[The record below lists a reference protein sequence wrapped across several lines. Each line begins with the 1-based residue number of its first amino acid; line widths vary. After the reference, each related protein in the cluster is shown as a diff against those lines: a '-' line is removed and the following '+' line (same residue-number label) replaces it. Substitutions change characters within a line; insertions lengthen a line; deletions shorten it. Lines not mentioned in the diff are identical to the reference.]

1 MENFLSRKN
10 ILAAIL
16 FLVFIAANSLLLIH
30 ELFWLALLPVVGIIV
45 YILFVSPNWLLL
57 LLSLLTPL
65 SFTFELTELGSSISL
80 PTEPLLMVLTVVY
93 ILKVLI
99 EGKFNKELLK
109 HPITIAILFNL
120 FWMLITS
127 ISSTIPLVSLKFL
140 ASRIWYVAVF
150 YFMGVELFKNYK
162 SLKLFIWFF
171 SITLVVAVIYT
182 LIRHSQHFFTQE
194 WANKVTY
201 PFFKDHTIY
210 GAIIALLLPFMIG
223 FFIAP
228 KIFKLSRFERY
239 FAGIFTLILIV
250 GLIFSYTRAAWVSII
265 ISAAFMIILFLRV
278 RFVYLMIVALLAIGT
293 TLTYWSKIQMKMD
306 RTESVSS
313 DDMKDHFESISNITT
328 DVSNTER
335 INRWMSAIRMFK
347 EKPLLGWGP
356 GTFMFNYAPFQL
368 DREKTAIST
377 NFGTLGNAHSEY
389 LGPLSE
395 SGFLGMLSFI
405 VIVVLIIAYGMKIFY
420 NSNNRQI
427 KYLTLLI
434 LLSLTTYLSHGV
446 MNNFLHTDKAS
457 VPFWALIAMLTVID
471 MHANKLTQANEKN

>member
-1 MENFLSRKN
+1 
-10 ILAAIL
+10 
-16 FLVFIAANSLLLIH
+16 
-30 ELFWLALLPVVGIIV
+30 
-45 YILFVSPNWLLL
+45 
-57 LLSLLTPL
+57 
-65 SFTFELTELGSSISL
+65 
-80 PTEPLLMVLTVVY
+80 
-93 ILKVLI
+93 
-99 EGKFNKELLK
+99 
-109 HPITIAILFNL
+109 
-120 FWMLITS
+120 
-127 ISSTIPLVSLKFL
+127 
-140 ASRIWYVAVF
+140 
-150 YFMGVELFKNYK
+150 
-162 SLKLFIWFF
+162 
-171 SITLVVAVIYT
+171 
-182 LIRHSQHFFTQE
+182 
-194 WANKVTY
+194 
-201 PFFKDHTIY
+201 
-210 GAIIALLLPFMIG
+210 
-223 FFIAP
+223 
-228 KIFKLSRFERY
+228 
-239 FAGIFTLILIV
+239 
-250 GLIFSYTRAAWVSII
+250 
-265 ISAAFMIILFLRV
+265 
-278 RFVYLMIVALLAIGT
+278 
-293 TLTYWSKIQMKMD
+293 
-306 RTESVSS
+306 
-313 DDMKDHFESISNITT
+313 ISNITT